1 VSVLLLLLLSF
12 HQAPAGAGELY
23 WPLGS
28 GIDAYP
34 LRATYGQL
42 QGEEANVDLH
52 FGLDVVAVEEAEAV
66 YALEDGKVAK
76 VYTDRGYYSGI
87 LIESDSGAALLY
99 MHLEGS
105 TIQFTQGDAVAV
117 DDYLGD
123 VVYVDDA
130 TGVRHLHLARLAET
144 SHHWS
149 DIDRF
154 SSGNPLVLLDPALLD
169 DGTAPEVM
177 VLADGERFAVRMNED
192 SWNTESSDD
201 YLDLDA
207 LVRGKLDVLARIRE
221 HDGTQDHDLA
231 PYWMR
236 LEIVPSTGDPLVFE
250 TTLDGSLKAYAGE
263 ERALFN
269 LDDEHPSGDEGQYFV
284 LTNGGAKPAIE
295 GCWESETGQ
304 YTLRVTV
311 RDVAGNEDSYERK
324 VTVE

>member
-1 VSVLLLLLLSF
+1 VSLLFLLLSL

-28 GIDAYP
+28 GVDAYP

-42 QGEEANVDLH
+42 QGEEENVDLH
-52 FGLDVVAVEEAEAV
+52 FGLDVVAAEAAEAV
-66 YALEDGKVAK
+66 YALEDGTVAK
-76 VYTDRGYYSGI
+76 VYTDKGYYSGI
-87 LIESDSGAALLY
+87 LVETDSGAALLY

-105 TIQFTQGDAVAV
+105 TIQHAQGDPVAM

-130 TGVRHLHLARLAET
+130 TGVRHLHLARFAET
-144 SHHWS
+144 SHHWH

-154 SSGNPLVLLDPALLD
+154 SSGNPLVLLDPDLLD
-169 DGTAPEVM
+169 DSNAPEVM
-177 VLADGERFAVRMNED
+177 VLADGERFAVRLDED
-192 SWNTESSDD
+192 PTTTATQD

-207 LVRGKLDVLARIRE
+207 LVPGKLDVLARIRD
-221 HDGTQDHDLA
+221 HDAAQDHDLA
-231 PYWMR
+231 PYWVR
-236 LEIVPSTGDPLVFE
+236 LEIVPSTGEPLVFE
-250 TTLDGSLKAYAGE
+250 TTLDGSLKPYAGD

-284 LTNGGAKPAIE
+284 LTNGGAEPTIS
-295 GCWESETGQ
+295 GCWQSAAGK

-311 RDVAGNEDSYERK
+311 RDVAGNEETYERK